1 MNTHAEHGPLPM
13 ILPWLARKAG
23 ISDRRAEVLWRA
35 AQRHAA
41 SRRPAAT
48 PEYWQM
54 AMDRLLELVAAEALR
69 ADAASFGWR
78 PWSRLQ
84 ARAWELPVALLDCL
98 ALGSARGW
106 RIFGQS
112 LGRC

>member
-13 ILPWLARKAG
+13 IRPWLARKAG
-23 ISDRRAEVLWRA
+23 ISEHRAEVLWRA

-41 SRRPAAT
+41 GRSAAAT
-48 PEYWQM
+48 PEYWQR

-78 PWSRLQ
+78 PWSRFQ
-84 ARAWELPVALLDCL
+84 ARAWKLPVALLDGL
-98 ALGSARGW
+98 ALSSARGW
-106 RIFGQS
+106 RVFGQA
-112 LGRC
+112 LERC